1 MNSNPQTICTNIIRH
16 TQNQNIAHF
25 ATFPFWPIPTIY
37 AACVNYLRHGNI
49 NDSQATSTSRKSTCA
64 SEQNEWAWTIF
75 AFIRSDTPISF
86 NVWVGTYE
94 FCLHN
99 MTCLSVTLL
108 QAVHSVQFPFYILLM
123 TWHYTR
129 FTNYRQITHIKIIIY
144 MKLKLLQNK
153 SIYSKTKHMI

>member
-1 MNSNPQTICTNIIRH
+1 MLDTPPPLHPIIKIKKMIMNSNPQTICTNIIRH

-108 QAVHSVQFPFYILLM
+108 QLYIQCSFPFIYYS
-123 TWHYTR
+123 WHGTIHASQ
-129 FTNYRQITHIKIIIY
+129 TTG
-144 MKLKLLQNK
+144 KLPT
-153 SIYSKTKHMI
+153 SR